1 MRVEVRYKTHLQF
14 QAITRGHEILSDQP
28 LDNGGD
34 DAGMT
39 APEWFLASLGSC
51 AGFYVVKYLQT
62 RGLDTAGLSIDVSAQ
77 KTTDSPARLD
87 DIEIRL
93 SLPIVLDDHQQQGL
107 RKAVD
112 ACIVHNTLM
121 HTPKVTTQIAH
132 TDLEMP
138 G

>member
-14 QAITRGHEILSDQP
+14 QAIARGHEILSDQP
-28 LDNGGD
+28 LDNGGN

-39 APEWFLASLGSC
+39 PPEWFLASLGSC

-62 RGLDTAGLSIDVSAQ
+62 RGLNAAGLSIDVSAK

-93 SLPIVLDDHQQQGL
+93 SLPIILDNHHQQGL
-107 RKAVD
+107 RKAVEV
-112 ACIVHNTLM
+112 CIVHNTLM

-132 TDLEMP
+132 ADPEMP
-138 G
+138 E

>member
-14 QAITRGHEILSDQP
+14 QAIARGHEILSDQP

-39 APEWFLASLGSC
+39 PPEWFLASLGSC

-62 RGLDTAGLSIDVSAQ
+62 RGLDAAGLSIDVSAQ

-93 SLPIVLDDHQQQGL
+93 SLPIVLEDRHQQGL
-107 RKAVD
+107 RKAVEV
-112 ACIVHNTLM
+112 CIVHNTLM
-121 HTPKVTTQIAH
+121 HPPRVTTQIAH
-132 TDLEMP
+132 TPPEMP
-138 G
+138 E